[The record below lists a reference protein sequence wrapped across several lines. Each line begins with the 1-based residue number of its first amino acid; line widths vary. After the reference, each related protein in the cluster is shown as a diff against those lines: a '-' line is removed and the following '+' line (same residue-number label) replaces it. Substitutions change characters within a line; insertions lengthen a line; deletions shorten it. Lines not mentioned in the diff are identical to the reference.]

1 MDPELQI
8 LPAIVF
14 LLLYQEHVRRRRRQR
29 VLDEPIN
36 TMGLIMTLAGGGGR
50 PPGSRPPNYR
60 AAVKRPRRVL
70 RVFPWAGGR
79 FQLNRPPAQGKTTFP
94 RGCRLVIEPAEWEG
108 ATGATAPVAYFT
120 VCKADS
126 EIHFGALLRGPL
138 PCPCHWHG
146 HGRGPQGPRDPPYR
160 HPVHGGFP
168 AMNWMAVGGVR
179 ILMAAERAP
188 QPWRIPMSS
197 GKSAGDR

>member
-1 MDPELQI
+1 MMKPNADWPGLSAHSE
-8 LPAIVF
+8 
-14 LLLYQEHVRRRRRQR
+14 
-29 VLDEPIN
+29 N

-50 PPGSRPPNYR
+50 APGCRPPKYR

-70 RVFPWAGGR
+70 QVFPWAGGR
-79 FQLNRPPAQGKTTFP
+79 LLKNSPPAQGKTTFP

-108 ATGATAPVAYFT
+108 ATGAVAPVAYFS
-120 VCKADS
+120 VCKADT
-126 EIHFGALLRGPL
+126 EILCGALLRGPL

-146 HGRGPQGPRDPPYR
+146 HGSGPQGPREPPYR

-168 AMNWMAVGGVR
+168 AMNRMAVGGVR

-188 QPWRIPMSS
+188 QPWRIHTSS